1 MKLTDVVDR
10 INGNVDR
17 FTTDLEYYI
26 GGEHFESNELEVTQR
41 GLLKENLGKLGFKF
55 HFAFQDRDVVFMARN
70 PHLRKAGMVRFAGLC
85 SDASYILRSKDESVL
100 SQEYLA
106 VMLQSDHFWDYCES
120 HKVGSVNFANN
131 WSSIANY
138 EFELPSAEKQKEI
151 SDKVWAAYRLK
162 ESYKKLLAATEE
174 MVKSR
179 FIEMF
184 GAVESTKPLTDF
196 IEVSFPGEWGQEDK
210 DGSGVKVI
218 RTTNFTNIG
227 KLDLS
232 DVVTRDIDSVKVE
245 KKKLSKGDII
255 LERSGGTNENP
266 VGRVVYFEED
276 GVYLF
281 NNFTQLL
288 RCKEGVNSLFIFYS
302 LFNYYQMNKN
312 VIRSMG
318 NKTTGIQNLKMD
330 RYWQIPIA
338 DVSIERQKEFESIYR
353 QADKSVFDGRKS
365 RFIEMFGNPVTNNKQ
380 WPAKPISK
388 VAPEQPSETKTTGS
402 VWLLNLDMIESNTG
416 KIIEK
421 NYEDDS
427 KLLSVAPFDEGN
439 VLYSKLR
446 PYLNKVVIPDGKG
459 YATTEL
465 VPLRPNQELVN
476 LTFFSHLLRGDGFV
490 SYANGIATGTKM
502 PRMPLND
509 LRKFNCILP
518 PIQMQKEF
526 EVIALQADKSVSD
539 CYIHYHQSTY
549 TINIA

>member
-1 MKLTDVVDR
+1 M
-10 INGNVDR
+10 
-17 FTTDLEYYI
+17 
-26 GGEHFESNELEVTQR
+26 
-41 GLLKENLGKLGFKF
+41 
-55 HFAFQDRDVVFMARN
+55 
-70 PHLRKAGMVRFAGLC
+70 
-85 SDASYILRSKDESVL
+85 
-100 SQEYLA
+100 SQ
-106 VMLQSDHFWDYCES
+106 
-120 HKVGSVNFANN
+120 
-131 WSSIANY
+131 
-138 EFELPSAEKQKEI
+138 
-151 SDKVWAAYRLK
+151 
-162 ESYKKLLAATEE
+162 
-174 MVKSR
+174 

-184 GAVESTKPLTDF
+184 GSVESTKPLADF

-218 RTTNFTNIG
+218 RTTNFTNNG

-232 DVVTRDIDSVKVE
+232 DVVTRDIDSAKVE
-245 KKKLSKGDII
+245 KKKLFKGDII
-255 LERSGGTNENP
+255 LERSGGTNDNP

-276 GVYLF
+276 GLYLF

-338 DVSIERQKEFESIYR
+338 DVSIERQKEFETIYR
-353 QADKSVFDGRKS
+353 QADKSGFDGRKS
-365 RFIEMFGNPVTNNKQ
+365 QFIEMFGNPVTNNKQ

-421 NYEDDS
+421 VYEDDS

-476 LTFFSHLLRGDGFV
+476 LTFFSHLLRGDDFV

-526 EVIALQADKSVSD
+526 EVIAEQADKSGSVLQYRMA
-539 CYIHYHQSTY
+539 C
-549 TINIA
+549 

>member
-17 FTTDLEYYI
+17 FTTELEYYI
-26 GGEHFESNELEVTQR
+26 GGEHFVSNELEVTQK

-85 SDASYILRSKDESVL
+85 SDASYILRSKDETVL

-138 EFELPSAEKQKEI
+138 EFELPTPEEQKEI
-151 SDKVWAAYRLK
+151 SDKVWVAYRLK
-162 ESYKKLLAATEE
+162 KSYKKLLAATEE
-174 MVKSR
+174 MVKSQ

-184 GAVESTKPLTDF
+184 GIAESTKPLADF

-210 DGSGVKVI
+210 DGSGIKVI
-218 RTTNFTNIG
+218 RTTNFTNNG

-232 DVVTRDIDSVKVE
+232 DVVTRDIDSAKIE
-245 KKKLSKGDII
+245 KKKLFKGDII
-255 LERSGGTNENP
+255 LERSGGTNDNP

-338 DVSIERQKEFESIYR
+338 DVSTERQKEFESIFR
-353 QADKSVFDGRKS
+353 QADKSGFELRKS
-365 RFIEMFGNPVTNNKQ
+365 IEAIDQVIKSLINN
-380 WPAKPISK
+380 
-388 VAPEQPSETKTTGS
+388 
-402 VWLLNLDMIESNTG
+402 
-416 KIIEK
+416 
-421 NYEDDS
+421 
-427 KLLSVAPFDEGN
+427 
-439 VLYSKLR
+439 
-446 PYLNKVVIPDGKG
+446 
-459 YATTEL
+459 
-465 VPLRPNQELVN
+465 
-476 LTFFSHLLRGDGFV
+476 
-490 SYANGIATGTKM
+490 
-502 PRMPLND
+502 
-509 LRKFNCILP
+509 
-518 PIQMQKEF
+518 
-526 EVIALQADKSVSD
+526 
-539 CYIHYHQSTY
+539 
-549 TINIA
+549 